1 MAKMQN
7 QTKPKPA
14 RIDGLTARRL
24 AAEIIEEVLR
34 RRLPLDER
42 LESLSARPEYQ
53 ALAPSDRGLT
63 RAIATSA
70 FRRLGTIRKAL
81 RERMTRGLPPKSGRL
96 EAYLIAGCAQILVLE
111 TAVHAAVDTTVD
123 LVREDIHAK
132 HFTDLAN
139 AVLRRI
145 AAEKTVILSESVPLD
160 TDTPGWLAARW
171 TRTYGLET
179 AQAIAAA
186 HINEPAIDLTVRADA
201 AQWAEQLG
209 ATLLPTGSLRL
220 TVRTAVPQL
229 PGFDEGAWWV
239 QDAAAAIPARLIRA
253 KPGMRVL
260 DLCAAPGGKTA
271 QLAAS
276 GADVVALDRSA
287 QRMERL
293 NANMQRLNLV
303 VATHVGTAETYG
315 GDAVDAV
322 LLDAPCSATGTLRRH
337 PDVAWSKTLEDV
349 LKLSAAQTRLLDHA
363 AALVKPGGVLVYAT
377 CSLEPEEGEQQV
389 ERFLSRNSEFSRDP
403 VASDEVGGLT
413 ELISPSGDLRCL
425 PSHLPNAVHRLA
437 GLDGFFA
444 ARLVRRV

>member
-1 MAKMQN
+1 MGPMQN
-7 QTKPKPA
+7 QTRPKPA
-14 RIDGLTARRL
+14 RVDGLTARRL
-24 AAEIIEEVLR
+24 AAEIIEEVMR

-42 LESLSARPEYQ
+42 LESLSSRPEYL
-53 ALAPSDRGLT
+53 ALAPNDRGLT

-81 RERMTRGLPPKSGRL
+81 AERMTRGLPSKSGRL

-123 LVREDIHAK
+123 LVREDAHAK

-145 AAEKTVILSESVPLD
+145 AAEKSDILSASIPLD

-179 AQAIAAA
+179 ARDIAAA
-186 HINEPAIDLTVRADA
+186 HVNEPAIDLTVRADA
-201 AQWAEQLG
+201 AHWAEQLG

-253 KPGMRVL
+253 QPGMRVL

-271 QLAAS
+271 QLAAT
-276 GADVVALDRSA
+276 GADVIAIDRSA

-293 NANMQRLNLV
+293 TANMQRLGLTV
-303 VATHVGTAETYG
+303 TTHVGTAETYAG
-315 GDAVDAV
+315 GLADAV

-349 LKLSAAQTRLLDHA
+349 LKLSAAQARLLDHA
-363 AALVKPGGVLVYAT
+363 AELVRPGGTLVYAT

-389 ERFLSRNSEFSRDP
+389 ERFLARNAGFVRDA
-403 VASDEVGGLT
+403 VTLDEVGGLP
-413 ELISPSGDLRCL
+413 ELISSSGDLRCL

-444 ARLVRRV
+444 ARLVRSV